1 MARSTNPHRLS
12 DEERAARLEQA
23 HEEMA
28 AAVADL
34 ATSEGWQR
42 YLNFAGQ
49 LHGYSASNVAWL
61 AGQAAARGTDLEAVA
76 GYRKWQ
82 SLGRQVQK
90 GEAGYR
96 VIAPVT
102 RKIEPDEVDAST
114 GEPERKIVGW
124 RVETVFDVGQTKG
137 EPLPEKPQ
145 PVRLDGPAPA
155 GLWDQIAAQIEAAG
169 YSVKLEDPAH
179 EGALGVTDFAAKSV
193 AVRPDLPEA
202 QRCKTLAHELAHVS
216 LEHGNRQIP
225 RSTAEIEAESV
236 ACLVMAS
243 CGVESGVYSVPYV
256 AGWAGGDVEQVQAT
270 AKRVLATVNG
280 ITAKIDLPEPQPEP
294 EIEAP
299 VPTLR
304 SRMAELRELQAA
316 TNGRIQ
322 IVSVT
327 APATP
332 APAPEPEPAN
342 DWEALLALD
351 ARLAA
356 IRDDGPE
363 IERAL

>member
-1 MARSTNPHRLS
+1 MARTNPHRLS

-23 HEEMA
+23 HTEMA

-42 YLNFAGQ
+42 YLRFASE

-90 GEAGYR
+90 GEAGYK

-102 RKIEPDEVDAST
+102 RKIEPDEATAT
-114 GEPERKIVGW
+114 GAEPERRIVGW

-137 EPLPEKPQ
+137 EPLPQKPQ
-145 PVRLDGPAPA
+145 PVRLDGPAPK
-155 GLWDQIAAQIEAAG
+155 GLWDQIARQIESAG
-169 YSVKLEDPAH
+169 YDVRLEDPRH
-179 EGALGVTDFAAKSV
+179 EGALGVTDFTAKTV
-193 AVRPDLPEA
+193 AVRPDLPPA
-202 QRCKTLAHELAHVS
+202 QQCKTLAHELGHIS
-216 LEHGNRQIP
+216 MEHGNRQIA
-225 RSTAEIEAESV
+225 RATAEIEAESV

-243 CGVESGVYSVPYV
+243 AGVESGVYSVPYV
-256 AGWAGGDVEQVQAT
+256 TGWAGGDIEAVQAT
-270 AKRVLATVNG
+270 AKRVLSVANG
-280 ITAKIDLPEPQPEP
+280 ITAKIDLPEPEP

-304 SRMAELRELQAA
+304 SRMSELRELQAA
-316 TNGRIQ
+316 TGGRIQ

-327 APATP
+327 APAP
-332 APAPEPEPAN
+332 AKPAPEPEPAH
-342 DWEALLALD
+342 DWDALLALD
-351 ARLAA
+351 ERLAE